1 MSQLNLDHNLLI
13 YVKYNACMF
22 ISQRMQYCFKKYSC
36 MSFSS
41 TKLIHSLSNVMGI
54 ISRHVKTVENSLCRY
69 RMMNMIFWTLNVYF
83 FYQILPQP
91 FTRLLPNKTVPV
103 ILTCGGRSWETTY
116 LGDNAA
122 YQKKFDQRWRAF
134 AEDNMLKVGDACVFE
149 LMECSDTSLK
159 FKVQVLRGD
168 FPSILLGDQD
178 GTIDNPIVVE

>member
-1 MSQLNLDHNLLI
+1 MHACSSHNGCSIVL
-13 YVKYNACMF
+13 
-22 ISQRMQYCFKKYSC
+22 R
-36 MSFSS
+36 S
-41 TKLIHSLSNVMGI
+41 TP
-54 ISRHVKTVENSLCRY
+54 
-69 RMMNMIFWTLNVYF
+69 
-83 FYQILPQP
+83 ILPQP